1 MTTINKEIAII
12 DLEIGNIGSVFRAL
26 KKIGSN
32 PIICQ
37 KKSDFFSASKIILPG
52 VGSFN
57 YGMSKLIEKNLYEP
71 LLDSVIN
78 KQIPFLGICLGMQ
91 MLATKGFENNVET
104 MGLNLIGGDVNKIR
118 SNNKIKLPHM
128 GWNEVDQSKK
138 VRLFENIKNNK
149 DFYFV
154 HSYAFNPKD
163 KSTISSY
170 STYGEKFV
178 SSIEKNNIYGVQFH
192 PEKSLDDGITL
203 LKNFLV
209 C

>member
-138 VRLFENIKNNK
+138 VKLFENIKNNK

>member
-32 PIICQ
+32 PIICE

-170 STYGEKFV
+170 SKYGEKFV
-178 SSIEKNNIYGVQFH
+178 SSIEKNNIFGVQFH

>member
-138 VRLFENIKNNK
+138 VKLFENIKNNK

-203 LKNFLV
+203 LKNFLA

>member
-1 MTTINKEIAII
+1 M
-12 DLEIGNIGSVFRAL
+12 
-26 KKIGSN
+26 
-32 PIICQ
+32 
-37 KKSDFFSASKIILPG
+37 ILPG

-57 YGMSKLIEKNLYEP
+57 YGMSKLIEKKLYEP

-170 STYGEKFV
+170 SKYGEKFV
-178 SSIEKNNIYGVQFH
+178 SSIEKNNIFGVQFH

>member
-118 SNNKIKLPHM
+118 SNNKIK
-128 GWNEVDQSKK
+128 
-138 VRLFENIKNNK
+138 
-149 DFYFV
+149 
-154 HSYAFNPKD
+154 
-163 KSTISSY
+163 
-170 STYGEKFV
+170 
-178 SSIEKNNIYGVQFH
+178 
-192 PEKSLDDGITL
+192 
-203 LKNFLV
+203 
-209 C
+209 

>member
-138 VRLFENIKNNK
+138 VKLFENIKNNK

-170 STYGEKFV
+170 SIYGEKFV

-203 LKNFLV
+203 LKNFLA